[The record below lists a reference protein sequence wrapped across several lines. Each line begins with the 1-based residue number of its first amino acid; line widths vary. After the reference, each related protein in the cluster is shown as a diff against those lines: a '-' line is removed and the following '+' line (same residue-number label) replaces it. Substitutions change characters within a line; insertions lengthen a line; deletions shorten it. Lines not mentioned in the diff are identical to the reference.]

1 MNAIGMTG
9 SVEDVK
15 NPHAIP
21 FGIPEQSKDCLEM
34 QPIRWG
40 ALVMLAE
47 MRSWNLAT
55 GASKRVEGY
64 RQREL
69 GAPLGIEAFGEAVAA
84 LFPNHSIPPCLE
96 ELTALDF
103 LCTGEV
109 SIFVEEE
116 LRQRG

>member
-1 MNAIGMTG
+1 MGG
-9 SVEDVK
+9 VGDVGRDE
-15 NPHAIP
+15 IL
-21 FGIPEQSKDCLEM
+21 G
-34 QPIRWG
+34 
-40 ALVMLAE
+40 
-47 MRSWNLAT
+47 LAT

>member
-9 SVEDVK
+9 SVEEVK

-47 MRSWNLAT
+47 MRSWVWLPGHPSEWKVT
-55 GASKRVEGY
+55 V
-64 RQREL
+64 
-69 GAPLGIEAFGEAVAA
+69 
-84 LFPNHSIPPCLE
+84 
-96 ELTALDF
+96 
-103 LCTGEV
+103 
-109 SIFVEEE
+109 
-116 LRQRG
+116 RGS